1 MSQYYEKLKNVMTR
15 EASKNDNLQAQ
26 PRYGLIEDYDP
37 DTNLVKCSLLPEIN
51 DEGEKILTNWLQINS
66 ALIGPGWGI
75 VAPLTPGEGE
85 EDGDQVV
92 LMPMNNSGS
101 EYLVMGASFNEKD
114 EVAKGPNEIGG
125 ADETTEVGEY
135 LIRSKSGFTAKWVD
149 GNTLML
155 KGDNFKQEIL
165 HIITK
170 GTDVDITVSDF
181 IHVHCDTAVVDA
193 KTQVTINSP
202 ETVINGH
209 LQVNGSINASEN
221 ITDKLSS
228 MQTIR
233 QVFDIH
239 EHDEDGDWPIQQLP
253 IK

>member
-1 MSQYYEKLKNVMTR
+1 MTQYYEKLKNVMIR

-26 PRYGLIEDYDP
+26 PRYGLVEDYDP
-37 DTNLVKCSLLPEIN
+37 NTNLVKCSILPEVN
-51 DEGEKILTNWLQINS
+51 DDGDKILTNWLQINS
-66 ALIGPGWGI
+66 ALVGPGWGI

-92 LMPMNNSGS
+92 LLPMNNSGS
-101 EYLVMGASFNEKD
+101 EYLVMGASFNETD
-114 EVAKGPNEIGG
+114 EVAKGPNDIGG

-149 GNTLML
+149 GSTLMI
-155 KGDNFKQEIL
+155 KGDYHKEEVL

-170 GTDVDITVSDF
+170 GTDLHITTSDF
-181 IHVHCDTAVVDA
+181 VQVDCKTALVTATDTITLTAP
-193 KTQVTINSP
+193 QVI
-202 ETVINGH
+202 VNGH
-209 LQVNGSINASEN
+209 LQVNGSINATHD
-221 ITDKLSS
+221 ITDDLSS

-233 QVFDIH
+233 EVFDVH
-239 EHDEDGDWPIQQLP
+239 VHDEDSDPPLQQLP